1 VPLGPVA
8 ARPLGLAIGVLADA
22 VFADPQR
29 GHPVAGFGRA
39 AAALQARLYAD
50 DVRRGAVFTAT
61 AVGVPVVAGVL
72 VQRAARDRPL
82 LLTAVTAV
90 ATWAV
95 LGGTS
100 LAREGAAMAA
110 ELERDE
116 PDAAR
121 YRLRN
126 LCARR
131 PDGLSPQELARA
143 TVESLAENS
152 SDAVVAP
159 LVWGALAGVPG
170 LVGYRAANTLDAMVG
185 YRSARYLRFGW
196 ASARLDDVANL
207 LPARFTAAL
216 TVLAAPAVGGDRA
229 AAWRVLR
236 QDGARHPS
244 PNAGHP
250 EAAAAGA
257 LGLRLGGT
265 NTYDGDL
272 ERRPELGEGRPPE
285 ITDVRRAVRLGR
297 VVGGLAAAA
306 CVVAS
311 AAVAALAALA
321 TRGRRRGCRCS
332 QGSQDSRCSRCPHCC
347 VR

>member
-1 VPLGPVA
+1 VPLRPVA
-8 ARPLGLAIGVLADA
+8 ARPLGLALGVLADA
-22 VFADPQR
+22 LFADPRR
-29 GHPVAGFGRA
+29 GHPVAGFGQA
-39 AAALQARLYAD
+39 SAALQTRLYAD

-61 AVGVPVVAGVL
+61 AVGVPVLAGAL
-72 VQRAARDRPL
+72 VQRVVRDRPL

-100 LAREGAAMAA
+100 LAREGAAMAS
-110 ELERDE
+110 ELERDDLGE
-116 PDAAR
+116 AR
-121 YRLRN
+121 RRLRN

-131 PDGLSPQELARA
+131 SDGLGPQELARA

-152 SDAVVAP
+152 SDAVVGP

-170 LVGYRAANTLDAMVG
+170 LVGYRAVNTLDAMVG
-185 YRSARYLRFGW
+185 YTSARYRRFGW

-216 TVLAAPAVGGDRA
+216 TVIAAPTVGGDRA

-236 QDGARHPS
+236 RDGGRHPS

-257 LGLRLGGT
+257 LGLRLGGA
-265 NTYDGDL
+265 NSYGDDV
-272 ERRPELGEGRPPE
+272 ERRPELGEGRLPQVR
-285 ITDVRRAVRLGR
+285 DVRRAVRLGR
-297 VVGGLAAAA
+297 VVGVL
-306 CVVAS
+306 
-311 AAVAALAALA
+311 AAVACVAGSAGVAAFA
-321 TRGRRRGCRCS
+321 TRGRRP
-332 QGSQDSRCSRCPHCC
+332 GSRRPHL
-347 VR
+347 RPEHRKPAR